1 MLTREEKHELL
12 SIARE
17 SIAHALVGGGKPTDD
32 KYPKLRKIEGRL
44 ALPSGAFVTLRLGR
58 DLRGCIGFIVS
69 DQPLADVV
77 AEVAVKSATEDPRFV
92 PMTQSELARA
102 TIEISILSPPRQVI
116 DFAEIEVG
124 RHGLI
129 VELGRLRGL
138 LLPQVATEY
147 GWDRETFLDQTAR
160 KAGLPPKAWREP
172 DAKVYLFSAE
182 IIEEQPE

>member
-1 MLTREEKHELL
+1 
-12 SIARE
+12 
-17 SIAHALVGGGKPTDD
+17 
-32 KYPKLRKIEGRL
+32 
-44 ALPSGAFVTLRLGR
+44 
-58 DLRGCIGFIVS
+58 
-69 DQPLADVV
+69 VV

-102 TIEISILSPPRQVI
+102 TIEISILSPPRQVT

-129 VELGRLRGL
+129 IELGRLRGL

-160 KAGLPPKAWREP
+160 KAGLPLKAWRDP
-172 DAKVYLFSAE
+172 AAKVYLFSAE
-182 IIEEQPE
+182 IIEEHPE